1 MCLTCGCGEPHK
13 DMGEDNISYEDIK
26 RAADANGMSIAETLT
41 KLQKAA
47 DVQGPDAGQ
56 TTAQA

>member
-13 DMGEDNISYEDIK
+13 DMGEENISYEDIK
-26 RAADANGMSIAETLT
+26 RAADANGMSVAETLT

-47 DVQGPDAGQ
+47 DVDGTTGSQ
-56 TTAQA
+56 TRANP